1 MDIIHHTL
9 FWNGKNRLQ
18 CAYFINSGLQSA
30 ACISR
35 LFFDIIHKTV
45 QILQQALKLVNPEN
59 DDWASIQL
67 LTLSLLTLFT
77 LPICQVIF
85 QWKQTKEKL
94 GNKWLKYV
102 KEFSRRFDFA
112 KRKKEIRQINSM
124 IQSHLRRRLFYDM
137 KSNLCNAFILK
148 CVLITNISIEHYME
162 GIIR

>member
-1 MDIIHHTL
+1 MVYKALLVSADFFLISYIKRYK
-9 FWNGKNRLQ
+9 FYNRRWNLWTP
-18 CAYFINSGLQSA
+18 
-30 ACISR
+30 
-35 LFFDIIHKTV
+35 KTMIER
-45 QILQQALKLVNPEN
+45 QFNC
-59 DDWASIQL
+59 W
-67 LTLSLLTLFT
+67 LSLLTLST